1 MSNTTGTIVARPVDD
16 AVAVCWFSGNG
27 TNGVARRNP
36 FAIASKATAAQCTF
50 ARIGRIDARKIM
62 VAVSI
67 AWTQYTSLNQVGNSC
82 PQLPQ

>member
-50 ARIGRIDARKIM
+50 ARIGRIDRRIRR
-62 VAVSI
+62 VTSRLDLLYTAV
-67 AWTQYTSLNQVGNSC
+67 TLD
-82 PQLPQ
+82 P